1 MFGTLVAISAA
12 VGFAVGSVLQKIGSP
27 SADTPG
33 LRRLVRHIL
42 TSPAYLVG
50 TGLDL
55 LGFVLT
61 AVAARH
67 LPLFAVEGIL
77 STSVGITAVLASRLL
92 GERLRPPAK
101 VAVGMM
107 VVSLAV
113 LSITAA
119 PETGT
124 TLGLPLYVLAAG
136 GIGLLILVAVL
147 DGDVQS
153 RVTPSVLAVVSGVA
167 FGAWAAVPR
176 LTHDGAPANAV
187 GALFVVVG
195 LISYGAAM
203 RRGSAVSVMA
213 ITVAAESV
221 LPALCGLAVG
231 DRARPGA
238 GGAAIAGFVM
248 AVTSAIAIAVLD
260 REPSDPVRPAAPELA
275 VERLPNGLLLSEVAE
290 LLRTR
295 GTTWVK
301 QP

>member
-1 MFGTLVAISAA
+1 MLGVIVAISAA
-12 VGFAVGSVLQKIGSP
+12 VSFAVGSVLQKVGAP
-27 SADTPG
+27 SIDLPG
-33 LRRLVRHIL
+33 LRRLVRHLL
-42 TSPAYLVG
+42 TSPAYLLG

-77 STSVGITAVLASRLL
+77 STSVGITAVLAALLL
-92 GERLRPPAK
+92 GERLRSAAK
-101 VAVGMM
+101 LMVGLM
-107 VVSLAV
+107 VLSLVVLAV
-113 LSITAA
+113 TAA

-124 TLGLPLYVLAAG
+124 TLGLPLAVLATT

-147 DGDVQS
+147 DRNVRS
-153 RVTPSVLAVVSGVA
+153 RAIPSVLAAVAGIA

-195 LISYGAAM
+195 LISYGSAM

-213 ITVAAESV
+213 VTVAAESV

-231 DRARPGA
+231 DRAQPGA
-238 GGAAIAGFVM
+238 GGAATIGFVL
-248 AVTSAIAIAVLD
+248 AVTSAIVIAVLD
-260 REPSDPVRPAAPELA
+260 RDSFGPAPQNLSATT
-275 VERLPNGLLLSEVAE
+275 LPNGLSLSEAAA
-290 LLRTR
+290 LLRTTR
-295 GTTWVK
+295 HAD
-301 QP
+301 